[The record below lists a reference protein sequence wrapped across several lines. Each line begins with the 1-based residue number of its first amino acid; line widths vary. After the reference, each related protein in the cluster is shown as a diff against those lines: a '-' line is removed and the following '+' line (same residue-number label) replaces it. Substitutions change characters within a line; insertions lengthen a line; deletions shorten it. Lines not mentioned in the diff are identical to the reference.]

1 MNRRGW
7 IAALLLIV
15 AFVAL
20 DWFVRREL
28 DRYVGP

>member
-1 MNRRGW
+1 VRRGHFF
-7 IAALLLIV
+7 AALALIV

-28 DRYVGP
+28 DRYVGR